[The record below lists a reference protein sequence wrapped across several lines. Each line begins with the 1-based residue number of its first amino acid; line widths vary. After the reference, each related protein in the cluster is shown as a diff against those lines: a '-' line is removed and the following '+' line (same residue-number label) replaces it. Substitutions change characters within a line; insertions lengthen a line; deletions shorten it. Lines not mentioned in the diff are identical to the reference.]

1 MKADLMDK
9 INILN
14 ELINKRERLQ
24 RWYYNLCDAVNV
36 GDETRIDK
44 IVVHHSC
51 FGEIKLPMCALGYLI
66 KGMEQAKL
74 KCENELRKAD
84 DELDKIDITGLK

>member
-1 MKADLMDK
+1 MKADLMNKLK
-9 INILN
+9 ILD
-14 ELINKRERLQ
+14 ELIVRRENLQ
-24 RWYYNLCDAVNV
+24 KWYYILCDAVNI

-51 FGEIKLPMCALGYLI
+51 FGEIELPMCALNYLI

-74 KCENELRKAD
+74 QCENELRKAD
-84 DELDKIDITGLK
+84 DELDLIDITGLK

>member
-1 MKADLMDK
+1 MKDDLMYK

-14 ELINKRERLQ
+14 ELITKRERLQ
-24 RWYYNLCDAVNV
+24 KWYYNLCDAVNV

-51 FGEIKLPMCALGYLI
+51 FGEIMLPMCALDYLI

>member
-1 MKADLMDK
+1 MKAYLIDK
-9 INILN
+9 IEILN
-14 ELINKRERLQ
+14 EKIARRERLQ
-24 RWYYNLCDAVNV
+24 KWYYNLCDAVNA

-51 FGEIKLPMCALGYLI
+51 FGEIELPMCALGYLI

-74 KCENELRKAD
+74 KCENELRNAD
-84 DELDKIDITGLK
+84 DELDKIDITGLE